1 MAFPILFVG
10 FFSPSTSI
18 DEMIKSIE
26 KERNRFL
33 PFSLK
38 LFLIF
43 LEKSGEKRQQHEA
56 EQEMEQKKQHETAE
70 QTKTAESTWKGTRK
84 SFVRNSRFFW
94 RSTTRVE
101 MSMGNLWRCRVR
113 RLERK
118 QLARVGGVLRLRH
131 AGTRPLQPK
140 HAN

>member
-18 DEMIKSIE
+18 DEMKKSIE

-56 EQEMEQKKQHETAE
+56 EQEMEQKKNTKPPSKRNSGIDMERYKKKFRKKFSLFLAKHNESRDVDGKLMALPCAAFRAKTAGASGRSSSVASRRHSPITAE
-70 QTKTAESTWKGTRK
+70 A
-84 SFVRNSRFFW
+84 
-94 RSTTRVE
+94 
-101 MSMGNLWRCRVR
+101 C
-113 RLERK
+113 
-118 QLARVGGVLRLRH
+118 
-131 AGTRPLQPK
+131 
-140 HAN
+140 